1 MLGPNAPSFDPKKP
15 KMLISMAIEL
25 EHAEKDLDK
34 AIQSGVTDFS
44 GFEAKILE
52 FQQELDEMFGGEES
66 SSGV

>member
-15 KMLISMAIEL
+15 KMLISKAIEL
-25 EHAEKDLDK
+25 EHAEKDRDK

-44 GFEAKILE
+44 GFEAKILK